1 MLPSAS
7 ILQQIGFGVLFAV
20 AVVWAVAMTRLL
32 RRGRYEA
39 AMRRDRREM
48 RERYGLRGP
57 GRLPS
62 AAPGVSPAG
71 GPSSP
76 ELLGS
81 VPRQTGPAG
90 PPAECVEL
98 SAAERAAF
106 EGLVR
111 QLTSRS

>member
-1 MLPSAS
+1 MLPSVS

-20 AVVWAVAMTRLL
+20 AVLWVVVMTRLL
-32 RRGRYEA
+32 RRGHYEA
-39 AMRRDRREM
+39 AMRRDHREM
-48 RERYGLRGP
+48 RLRYGRRGP
-57 GRLPS
+57 ADRP
-62 AAPGVSPAG
+62 AP
-71 GPSSP
+71 P

-90 PPAECVEL
+90 PPAECVQL

>member
-7 ILQQIGFGVLFAV
+7 ILQQIGLGVLLAV
-20 AVVWAVAMTRLL
+20 GIVWAVGLARLL

-39 AMRRDRREM
+39 AMWRDQREM
-48 RERYGLRGP
+48 RARYASRGRFAPP
-57 GRLPS
+57 GPEELP
-62 AAPGVSPAG
+62 AH
-71 GPSSP
+71 P

-90 PPAECVEL
+90 PPSECVEL

-106 EGLVR
+106 AGLVR

>member
-7 ILQQIGFGVLFAV
+7 ILQQIGLGVLLAV
-20 AVVWAVAMTRLL
+20 AIVWAVGLARLL

-39 AMRRDRREM
+39 AMWRDQREM
-48 RERYGLRGP
+48 RARYALRGRFAPP
-57 GRLPS
+57 GPEELP
-62 AAPGVSPAG
+62 AH
-71 GPSSP
+71 P

-90 PPAECVEL
+90 PPSECVEL

-106 EGLVR
+106 AGLVR

>member
-7 ILQQIGFGVLFAV
+7 ILQQIGLGVLLAV
-20 AVVWAVAMTRLL
+20 AIVWTVGLARLL

-39 AMRRDRREM
+39 AMWRDQREM
-48 RERYGLRGP
+48 RARYAPRGRFAPPGPEGL
-57 GRLPS
+57 
-62 AAPGVSPAG
+62 PAH
-71 GPSSP
+71 P

-90 PPAECVEL
+90 PPSECVEL

-106 EGLVR
+106 AGLVR
-111 QLTSRS
+111 QLTSRG